1 MSSDSPTVDH
11 SGHAAGGPP
20 GQDSRLDLREI
31 VERYHEAVYRY
42 AYRLAGNQADAE
54 DLTQQTFLV
63 AQQRLSQVRDIDKVL
78 SWLFSVLRNCYLKSC
93 RRNRRFSSDGEEVD
107 IEQVPEP
114 LQREEIDE
122 AELQLALDELPDEFR
137 IVVLM
142 FYFEDCS
149 YKEIAARLEI
159 PLGTVMSRL
168 ARAKQHL
175 RRWLTDRAVRAEA
188 GQGPVA
194 LVANVRQQQL
204 SAEMHVPGPIRMD
217 R

>member
-1 MSSDSPTVDH
+1 MSSDSPTVDR
-11 SGHAAGGPP
+11 SGNAASGPP

-31 VERYHEAVYRY
+31 VVRHHETVYRY

-63 AQQRLSQVRDIDKVL
+63 AQQRLSQVREVDKVL
-78 SWLFSVLRNCYLKSC
+78 GWLFSVLRNCYLKSY
-93 RRNRRFSSDGEEVD
+93 RRNRKIPSDGVEVD

-114 LQREEIDE
+114 PRRGEIDE

-159 PLGTVMSRL
+159 PIGTVMSRL
-168 ARAKQHL
+168 ARAKGHL
-175 RRWLTDRAVRAEA
+175 RRWLTDRAVRAEKE
-188 GQGPVA
+188 QTPLA
-194 LVANVRQQQL
+194 LGASARQQL
-204 SAEMHVPGPIRMD
+204 SEEMQIPGPIRMD